1 MINKGET
8 SAICT
13 CLIFSEFFFFSFFF
27 SLLMTSTTLKLGK
40 NASFL
45 PGVWWHWGSP
55 LCGAAQHILSHT
67 VLFMQQA
74 AFSTADERFS
84 PPMTSGGSEGH
95 SQLLKED
102 NPSKSRSHCPCTL
115 PAWEVREQ
123 HLPPLAR
130 CFFWHRPSWLQG
142 ILLGMVSGGGFG
154 RKWAY
159 KCRKG
164 GRRDATSWRQLLAQQ
179 CWGGC

>member
-13 CLIFSEFFFFSFFF
+13 CLIFSEFFFFSLFY

-102 NPSKSRSHCPCTL
+102 NPSKSRSHCSCTL
-115 PAWEVREQ
+115 PAWEVHEQ
-123 HLPPLAR
+123 HLPRLASV
-130 CFFWHRPSWLQG
+130 F
-142 ILLGMVSGGGFG
+142 
-154 RKWAY
+154 
-159 KCRKG
+159 
-164 GRRDATSWRQLLAQQ
+164 LLAQTQ
-179 CWGGC
+179 LAAGNPPGDGLRWRIWKEMSLQVQKRG